1 MINRRK
7 FIYATSILSISVA
20 LNANSNFIKT
30 KNTDF
35 LTFFMPEEAEK
46 HERTWMSF
54 VANDYIWEEKQI
66 PEVKRNLAL
75 IAQTIAKYEPVSI
88 LVSKNDKNEA
98 IELLAELPTPK
109 YPITLFETEI
119 DDLWLRDT
127 APTFVYNQ
135 DHKKFGI
142 DFNFNGWGEDH
153 EHELDSKVTSFI
165 CKKNNI
171 PILNTALILEGGS
184 FEIDGEGIAI
194 LTESSVLNDN
204 RNPNWTKT
212 EVEEELKYLLGLEK
226 IIWLKG
232 IKGKDITD
240 GHVDFYARFTSP
252 GEIVVAFD
260 PDETSYDHQVTKENI
275 NILKEARDLND
286 KAFKLN
292 ILEAPIK
299 INEEFGY
306 KDFAAGY
313 IGYYV
318 CNGAVIMQSFGDENA
333 DRKAKKTLENA
344 FPNKKIEQIRID
356 GIASGGG
363 SIHCATQQEPINL

>member
-142 DFNFNGWGEDH
+142 DFNFNGWGEDQ

-344 FPNKKIEQIRID
+344 FPNK
-356 GIASGGG
+356 
-363 SIHCATQQEPINL
+363 N